1 MRAKKLQAISRDALA
16 RHAAKLL
23 DLDTVLTMAAKAAT
37 EGASKLRL
45 TLDVPGDLRTTP
57 AAQAL
62 EATLRREGF
71 KVAWEQRLVSGKAN
85 ATGED
90 LTIFEPVIRWED
102 AGS

>member
-1 MRAKKLQAISRDALA
+1 MRAKKLQAISREALE
-16 RHAAKLL
+16 RHAQRLL
-23 DLDTVLTMAAKAAT
+23 DPDTVLTMAAKAAS

-45 TLDVPGDLRTTP
+45 TFDVPGDVRTTR

-90 LTIFEPVIRWED
+90 LTIFEPVIRWEE
-102 AGS
+102 AT